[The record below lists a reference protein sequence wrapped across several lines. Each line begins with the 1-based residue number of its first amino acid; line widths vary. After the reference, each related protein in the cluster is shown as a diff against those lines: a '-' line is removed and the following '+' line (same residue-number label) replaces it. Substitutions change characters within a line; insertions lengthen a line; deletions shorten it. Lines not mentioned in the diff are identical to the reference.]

1 MKKIS
6 IIVLAFVAFVA
17 TASAS
22 TNMLFDNDRHIEFS
36 QLPAEAKAFVA
47 KNFANERVAYVE
59 LDEGIVSNEYKVV
72 FESGVKLE
80 FDGSGNWTEVDC
92 RHQAVPQ
99 ALVPKQIAS
108 HVASKYPNHQ
118 IVELKR
124 DRYEWEV
131 KLSGGLEL
139 SFDKKYNLTDIDD

>member
-6 IIVLAFVAFVA
+6 IIFLSLVAFVA

-22 TNMLFDNDRHIEFS
+22 PLAVFDKDRHIEFS
-36 QLPAEAKAFVA
+36 QLPANAQAFVT
-47 KNFANERVAYVE
+47 KNFAAERVSYVE

-72 FESGVKLE
+72 FESGLKLE
-80 FDGSGNWTEVDC
+80 FDGSGNWTEIDC
-92 RHQAVPQ
+92 RHQPVPQ
-99 ALVPKQIAS
+99 SLVPKQIVS
-108 HVASKYPNHQ
+108 YVASKYPNHQ

-131 KLSGGLEL
+131 KLSNGLEL